1 MKSLAQR
8 LGLSR
13 YEADQ
18 HYRAGLAAFA
28 AREERAAINEVQAAI
43 ELLPNHAEYHAALG
57 LLLLE
62 DKQKPAA
69 VAAFDEAL
77 RLNPY
82 EALANYGKGMIAYR
96 AKDWLAAEERFF
108 KALAALPQRAEA
120 RYYIGMVKHRLG
132 LNEEAL
138 EWMRSAA
145 AAFAAQ
151 NDRRESHCTAWLREF
166 EKLQAR

>member
-1 MKSLAQR
+1 MTSLAQR

-18 HYRAGLAAFA
+18 RYRAGLAAFA
-28 AREERAAINEVQAAI
+28 ARDPGSAIAELNAAI

-96 AKDWLAAEERFF
+96 AKDWQVAEAHFF
-108 KALAALPQRAEA
+108 KALAAQPERAEA
-120 RYYIGMVKHRLG
+120 QYYIGMIKHRLG
-132 LNEEAL
+132 QNAEAL

-145 AAFAAQ
+145 VAFAAE

-166 EKLQAR
+166 EKLRAG

>member
-1 MKSLAQR
+1 MTSLAQR
-8 LGLSR
+8 LGISR
-13 YEADQ
+13 FEADQ
-18 HYRAGLAAFA
+18 RYRAGLAAFA
-28 AREERAAINEVQAAI
+28 ARDQRTAIAELQAAI

-62 DKQKPAA
+62 DKRKAAA

-96 AKDWLAAEERFF
+96 AKDWRAAEGLFF
-108 KALAALPQRAEA
+108 KALAAQPKRAETQ
-120 RYYIGMVKHRLG
+120 YYLGMIKHRLG
-132 LNEEAL
+132 RNDEAL

-145 AAFAAQ
+145 VGFAEN
-151 NDRRESHCTAWLREF
+151 NDKRESHCRAWLREF
-166 EKLQAR
+166 EKLRTK

>member
-1 MKSLAQR
+1 MTSMAQR
-8 LGLSR
+8 LGITR
-13 YEADQ
+13 FDADQ
-18 HYRAGLAAFA
+18 RYRAGLAAFA
-28 AREERAAINEVQAAI
+28 ARDQRAAINEVQAAI

-82 EALANYGKGMIAYR
+82 ESLANYGKGMIAYR
-96 AKDWLAAEERFF
+96 AKDWRAAEGHFVN
-108 KALAALPQRAEA
+108 ALAAQPERAEA
-120 RYYIGMVKHRLG
+120 QYYIGMVKHRLG
-132 LNEEAL
+132 QNAQAL

-145 AAFAAQ
+145 AAFAKD
-151 NDRRESHCTAWLREF
+151 NDRRESHCTAWMREF
-166 EKLQAR
+166 EKLAAA

>member
-1 MKSLAQR
+1 MTSLAQR
-8 LGLSR
+8 LGISR
-13 YEADQ
+13 FDADQ

-28 AREERAAINEVQAAI
+28 ARDQRAAINEVQAAI

-96 AKDWLAAEERFF
+96 AKDWRAAEGHFLN
-108 KALAALPQRAEA
+108 ALAAQPERAEA
-120 RYYIGMVKHRLG
+120 QYYIGMVQHRLG
-132 LNEEAL
+132 QNAEAL

-145 AAFAAQ
+145 AAFAAD
-151 NDRRESHCTAWLREF
+151 NDRRESHCTAWMREF
-166 EKLQAR
+166 EKLAAG